1 MMGGDL
7 MKSGETGQKLAD
19 VIKKAI
25 SDCEI
30 TSSEYDEILAT
41 ANADSK
47 IDAMEQ
53 KLLEQFQ
60 GLIANGTIKRIP
72 G

>member
-1 MMGGDL
+1 MQLGE
-7 MKSGETGQKLAD
+7 SGQELAA

-30 TSSEYDEILAT
+30 TSSEYDQILAA

-53 KLLEQFQ
+53 KLLEQFH
-60 GLIANGTIKRIP
+60 GLIANGTIKRVP

>member
-1 MMGGDL
+1 

-25 SDCEI
+25 LDCEI
-30 TSSEYDEILAT
+30 KSSEYDEILAT

-47 IDAMEQ
+47 IDIMEQ
-53 KLLEQFQ
+53 KLLEQLQ
-60 GLIANGTIKRIP
+60 GLMANGTIKRIP

>member
-1 MMGGDL
+1 MQ
-7 MKSGETGQKLAD
+7 SGETGKKLAD

-30 TSSEYDEILAT
+30 TSSEYDDILAA

-60 GLIANGTIKRIP
+60 GMIANGTIKRIP

>member
-1 MMGGDL
+1 MQL
-7 MKSGETGQKLAD
+7 GETGQELAA

-30 TSSEYDEILAT
+30 TSSEYDKILAV

-60 GLIANGTIKRIP
+60 GLIANGTIKRVP
-72 G
+72 D

>member
-1 MMGGDL
+1 MQLGE
-7 MKSGETGQKLAD
+7 SGQELAA

-30 TSSEYDEILAT
+30 TSSEYDEILAV

-53 KLLEQFQ
+53 KLLQQFQ
-60 GLIANGTIKRIP
+60 GLIANGTIKRVP

>member
-1 MMGGDL
+1 